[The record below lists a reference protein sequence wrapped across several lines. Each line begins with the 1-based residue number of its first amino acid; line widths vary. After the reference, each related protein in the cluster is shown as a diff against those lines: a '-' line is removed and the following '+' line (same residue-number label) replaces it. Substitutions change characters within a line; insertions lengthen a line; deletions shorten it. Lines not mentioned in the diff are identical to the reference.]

1 MKRVWLLPMA
11 VLLAACSKKEPPPEP
26 VRPVLSVK
34 VEALSEESLGR
45 FAGSIQARYESNTGF
60 RVGGRIASRNV
71 DVGAEVK
78 PGDTLATL
86 DPTDQQN
93 QLRAAEGDLAR
104 VEAQWIN
111 AQANA
116 RRQQELFDRGVGAQA
131 QLDIAQTD
139 LKTTGASLAQAKAAV
154 RQAQDQLNYS
164 QLRSDHGGVV
174 TAMGRR
180 QQWQLLGALY
190 VAQGL
195 PFGFFTVALPVLM
208 RDAGW
213 SLTAISLLQFL
224 ALPWALK
231 FLWAPVLDHHGSRRL
246 WLRLFQGASC
256 VLALTLSQFDLA
268 SQLGEQNGALGLT
281 AWCLF
286 AAVLLFNLMAASQDV
301 VTDGLAVRLLN
312 APDRGLANGLQ
323 IGGFRLGM
331 ILGGGVLLWVFAR
344 SDWETMFIGM
354 AALLALLAL
363 ASWNPP
369 EPARSLPDHERPS
382 GLALGWAWWHRLRA
396 PGMVTLALLIV
407 AYRLGDQ
414 MISSL
419 TGPFLRDA
427 GMDKETIAM
436 IRGVA
441 GSATSLVGS
450 LVGGWVAFRM
460 GRRKALLI
468 GGLAQTIAFAFYL
481 AAANGISV
489 IESIWIATLL
499 EGVLGSMATV
509 ALYTFMMD
517 AADPDHAG
525 TDFTIL
531 ACMTSLASGLANL
544 VGGVLGDWLGYA
556 PTFAT
561 ATALSIAGTLLV
573 VGWLERHPPHPR
585 MMQAWR

>member
-1 MKRVWLLPMA
+1 MP
-11 VLLAACSKKEPPPEP
+11 
-26 VRPVLSVK
+26 
-34 VEALSEESLGR
+34 
-45 FAGSIQARYESNTGF
+45 
-60 RVGGRIASRNV
+60 SRM
-71 DVGAEVK
+71 
-78 PGDTLATL
+78 
-86 DPTDQQN
+86 
-93 QLRAAEGDLAR
+93 
-104 VEAQWIN
+104 
-111 AQANA
+111 
-116 RRQQELFDRGVGAQA
+116 
-131 QLDIAQTD
+131 
-139 LKTTGASLAQAKAAV
+139 S
-154 RQAQDQLNYS
+154 
-164 QLRSDHGGVV
+164 
-174 TAMGRR
+174 RR

-213 SLTAISLLQFL
+213 SLTAISFLQFL

-256 VLALTLSQFDLA
+256 MLALLLSQFDL
-268 SQLGEQNGALGLT
+268 SDQLDGALGLT

-301 VTDGLAVRLLN
+301 VTDGLAVRMLD

-369 EPARSLPDHERPS
+369 EPARSLPEHERPS

-407 AYRLGDQ
+407 AYRFGDQ
-414 MISSL
+414 MIGGL

-436 IRGVA
+436 IKGVA

-450 LVGGWVAFRM
+450 LAGGWMAFRL

-468 GGLAQTIAFAFYL
+468 GGLAQSIAFVFYF
-481 AAANGISV
+481 AAASGMSV
-489 IESIWIATLL
+489 TATIWAATVL
-499 EGVLGSMATV
+499 EGVFGSMATV

-517 AADPDHAG
+517 AADTDHAG

-531 ACMTSLASGLANL
+531 ACMTSVASGLANL
-544 VGGVLGDWLGYA
+544 VGGVLGDWMGYA
-556 PTFAT
+556 PTFAV
-561 ATALSIAGTLLV
+561 ATTLSIMGTLWV
-573 VGWLERHPPHPR
+573 VAWLERHPPHPR